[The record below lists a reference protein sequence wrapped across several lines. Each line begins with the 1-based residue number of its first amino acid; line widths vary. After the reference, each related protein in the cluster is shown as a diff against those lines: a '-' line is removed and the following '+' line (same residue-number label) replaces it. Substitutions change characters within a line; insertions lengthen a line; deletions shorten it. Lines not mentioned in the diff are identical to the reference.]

1 MVRIIGG
8 RSQGK
13 TRQLMEMVKENHG
26 VLVCENPYSM
36 RAKAQAYGLTGFD
49 IISYQAL
56 FNAPNKNEPY
66 YIDEMETFVKN
77 YYNING
83 YTLSTECNND

>member
-13 TRQLMEMVKENHG
+13 TRQLMELAKEKHG

-36 RAKAQAYGLTGFD
+36 RTKAHAYGLTGFD
-49 IISYQAL
+49 IISYQD
-56 FNAPNKNEPY
+56 FFDAPNKNEPY
-66 YIDEMETFVKN
+66 FIDEMENFVKN

-83 YTLSTECNND
+83 YTLSTEYN